1 MRSIAIRFF
10 SAAIYALP
18 MLAYAGGMV
27 FNTPDRPIPHPP
39 NPNNNPWLNYPLTYS
54 SGLPVHNIG
63 GTLKA
68 DTMTNIDR
76 FMNLP
81 ETGRLAHMKAAQE
94 TSFKRGQ
101 ALFANTR
108 LSSIG
113 LNCMSCHPGGG
124 SAGGKIGVGNHE
136 IDIPSLAG
144 VARRYPRYKPANDR
158 VITQTEMQNNC
169 IVMFMKGEAL
179 PASSQE
185 AADLT
190 YFVSQFPDVH

>member
-1 MRSIAIRFF
+1 MRRTTTLIL
-10 SAAIYALP
+10 SAAFYALP
-18 MLAYAGGMV
+18 VLAHAGGMV
-27 FNTPDRPIPHPP
+27 FGAPDRPIPRPP
-39 NPNNNPWLNYPLTYS
+39 NPNNNPWLNYPLTYGS
-54 SGLPVHNIG
+54 KAPLHNIG
-63 GTLKA
+63 ATLKT
-68 DTMTNIDR
+68 DTLSNIDR
-76 FMNLP
+76 FMSLSAT
-81 ETGRLAHMKAAQE
+81 ERMAYMQAAQDA
-94 TSFKRGQ
+94 SFKRGQ
-101 ALFANTR
+101 ALFASTR

-113 LNCMSCHPGGG
+113 LNCMSCHPAGG

-169 IVMFMKGEAL
+169 IVMFMRGEAL

-190 YFVSQFPDVH
+190 YYVGQF